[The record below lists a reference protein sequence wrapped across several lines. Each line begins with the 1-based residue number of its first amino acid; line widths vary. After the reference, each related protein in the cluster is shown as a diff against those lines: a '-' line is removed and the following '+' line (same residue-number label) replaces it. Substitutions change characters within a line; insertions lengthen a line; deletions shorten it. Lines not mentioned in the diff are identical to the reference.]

1 MDRLPT
7 NVERSQPR
15 RGELDKLLVSH
26 FAVVL
31 QEVGFPRSCATRQEE
46 THRGLL
52 EALQGRH
59 LLRIVLIESFWDNE
73 HTATYSS

>member
-7 NVERSQPR
+7 NVERSESR
-15 RGELDKLLVSH
+15 RSQLDKLLMSH
-26 FAVVL
+26 LAVVL
-31 QEVGFPRSCATRQEE
+31 QEVGLAGSRTTRQEE